1 VSDDI
6 GGFVNLL
13 EDGADRA
20 QLEAA
25 AARLPTGGAA
35 LTGAP
40 PPRLIA
46 VLTEDNTT
54 LDEPLLHLV
63 RAWSRPEMS
72 RALLDALIAAPA
84 VDTRRQAG
92 WLLKSV
98 LAVEHRGEAI
108 DRVLDSDEDAEV
120 RRWLIEALERFV
132 FGDAL
137 GWDELD
143 PVVTVLTGERAGEL
157 RAGLALLLSTLPWR
171 ASNTALLEPLLLDD
185 CHEVVS
191 AAAYTLARHPEAVA
205 TLPPETL
212 DRLRV
217 HTNAMMRRCAAV
229 LEASLRSKP

>member
-1 VSDDI
+1 M
-6 GGFVNLL
+6 L

-25 AARLPTGGAA
+25 AARLLTGDAA

-72 RALLDALIAAPA
+72 RALLDALIAAPT
-84 VDTRRQAG
+84 VDARRQAG

-108 DRVLDSDEDAEV
+108 DRVLDTDEDAEV

-143 PVVTVLTGERAGEL
+143 PVVTALAGERAGVL

-191 AAAYTLARHPEAVA
+191 AAAHTLARHPEAVA

-229 LEASLRSKP
+229 LEASLRPNP

>member
-1 VSDDI
+1 MSDMDD
-6 GGFVNLL
+6 FVKLL
-13 EDGADRA
+13 EEGADRV

-25 AARLPTGGAA
+25 ASRLLTGDAA
-35 LTGAP
+35 LTGPP

-54 LDEPLLHLV
+54 LDEPLLDLV
-63 RAWSRPEMS
+63 RTWSRPEMS

-108 DRVLDSDEDAEV
+108 DRVLDTGENAEV

-132 FGDAL
+132 FGHAL

-143 PVVTVLTGERAGEL
+143 PVVTVLAGESAGEL
-157 RAGLALLLSTLPWR
+157 RAGLALLLGTLPWR

-185 CHEVVS
+185 NHEVVS
-191 AAAYTLARHPEAVA
+191 AAAHTLARHPDAVA
-205 TLPPETL
+205 TLAPETL

-217 HTNAMMRRCAAV
+217 HANPMMRQSAA
-229 LEASLRSKP
+229 LLDASLRAKP